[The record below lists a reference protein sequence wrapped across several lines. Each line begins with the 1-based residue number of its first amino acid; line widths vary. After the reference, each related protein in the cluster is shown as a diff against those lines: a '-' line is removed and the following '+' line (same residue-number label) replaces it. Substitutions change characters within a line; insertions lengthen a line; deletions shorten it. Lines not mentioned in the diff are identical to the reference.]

1 MAPQTT
7 IPLAATVLGLI
18 GTVFWS
24 IQLIP
29 QIWKSY
35 RSKSTEGLPST
46 MMLLWGMSGLPFGAY
61 AILQNFN
68 IPLQIQP
75 QFFAL
80 FCLTSWAQVKHYSDK
95 WHTTKA
101 ALALAGLLVIVAGF
115 QLLFVFVCRGPYV
128 ADNAAAAG
136 FVRFLGIVA
145 CIMIIVGYVPIPPEL
160 LLRRG
165 RVVGISLLFLSVDWL
180 GAAFSLCSL
189 VMQESFDI
197 TFGILYGLVVLI
209 EGSVF
214 VSQGVWLL
222 RTRGLRARAR
232 AANLPFDDYEEAME
246 WQRQGSVDVT
256 FPTLWKRAKALV
268 LQKRQAKGPKV

>member
-24 IQLIP
+24 IQLLP

-46 MMLLWGMSGLPFGAY
+46 M
-61 AILQNFN
+61 I
-68 IPLQIQP
+68 
-75 QFFAL
+75 
-80 FCLTSWAQVKHYSDK
+80 K
-95 WHTTKA
+95 WPATKA
-101 ALALAGLLVIVAGF
+101 FLALVGLLLIVAGF

-128 ADNAAAAG
+128 AGNTAASG

-145 CIMIIVGYVPIPPEL
+145 CVMIIVGYVPIPPEL

-232 AANLPFDDYEEAME
+232 AAGLPFEEYDEAIA
-246 WQRQGSVDVT
+246 WQQQGSVDVT
-256 FPTLWKRAKALV
+256 FPTLWKRTKGLVTKQVQRIKA
-268 LQKRQAKGPKV
+268 